1 MIKHIWS
8 IICKESITNQDD
20 NLISLIGLLE
30 ELNSVITPLNGKYK
44 KGDKLAIP
52 FNFELIN
59 FWIKDQEKGIKL
71 NIKIE
76 IIDPTSKIIAT
87 STNSSIFPAKNK
99 RLRTRMKIQ
108 GLPVTENGRYNFR
121 VSYSEGEGSKSV
133 IVSELPLDVK
143 FEVKLPN
150 LPN

>member
-20 NLISLIGLLE
+20 NLISLIGVLE
-30 ELNSVITPLNGKYK
+30 KLNSVITPIKGKYK

-59 FWIKDQEKGIKL
+59 FWTKDEGKELNL
-71 NIKIE
+71 NIKVE
-76 IIDPTSKIIAT
+76 IVDPNSKVIAT
-87 STNSSIFPAKNK
+87 STNSSPFPTKIN

-121 VSYSEGEGSKSV
+121 VSYSVGEKTKFV
-133 IVSELPLDVK
+133 VVAELPLDVT
-143 FEVKLPN
+143 FEIKLPQSS
-150 LPN
+150 

>member
-8 IICKESITNQDD
+8 ILCKESITNQED

-30 ELNSVITPLNGKYK
+30 ELNSVVTPLTGKYK
-44 KGDKLAIP
+44 KGDKVAIP

-59 FWIKDQEKGIKL
+59 FWIKDEEEEIKL

-76 IIDPTSKIIAT
+76 IIDPSRKVLAT
-87 STNSSIFPAKNK
+87 SVNSSPFPAKMK

-108 GLPVTENGRYNFR
+108 GLPVTENGRYTFK
-121 VSYSEGEGSKSV
+121 VSNSLGEESKFV

-143 FEVKLPN
+143 FEIKLPQSS
-150 LPN
+150 